1 MSGGETGDAG
11 ASSATA
17 MTGIA
22 AEPRGPP
29 TESEEIQLRLERE
42 GEGEED
48 VEEEGLK
55 VRGTAETKVEA
66 VVEKAGKAER

>member
-1 MSGGETGDAG
+1 MGGGEVNESSGP
-11 ASSATA
+11 ASQTH
-17 MTGIA
+17 IA

-29 TESEEIQLRLERE
+29 TESEEIQHRLETGAE

-55 VRGTAETKVEA
+55 VRREKESKAEA
-66 VVEKAGKAER
+66 VAEKVAKS

>member
-1 MSGGETGDAG
+1 MSGGEVSDT
-11 ASSATA
+11 SPTQ
-17 MTGIA
+17 TQIA

-29 TESEEIQLRLERE
+29 TESEEIQHRLENG

-55 VRGTAETKVEA
+55 VRGSKETKAEA
-66 VVEKAGKAER
+66 VVEKAEKLDR

>member
-1 MSGGETGDAG
+1 MSGGETNDT
-11 ASSATA
+11 SDTH
-17 MTGIA
+17 IA

-29 TESEEIQLRLERE
+29 TESEEIQHRLESRGD

-55 VRGTAETKVEA
+55 VRGEKETRVEA
-66 VVEKAGKAER
+66 VVEKVGKR